1 VSGSDH
7 HRREVQ
13 DRTNSE
19 NLVVPQDCG
28 NDPGAIYV
36 GYIPQVAD
44 GVDVSRTATV
54 APTDNSAT
62 LSVRGISK
70 IKACNVAVKL
80 LDELWSETTR

>member
-44 GVDVSRTATV
+44 GVDVSRTATI
-54 APTDNSAT
+54 APTEQFSDA
-62 LSVRGISK
+62 VRKRNFQNQS
-70 IKACNVAVKL
+70 L
-80 LDELWSETTR
+80 